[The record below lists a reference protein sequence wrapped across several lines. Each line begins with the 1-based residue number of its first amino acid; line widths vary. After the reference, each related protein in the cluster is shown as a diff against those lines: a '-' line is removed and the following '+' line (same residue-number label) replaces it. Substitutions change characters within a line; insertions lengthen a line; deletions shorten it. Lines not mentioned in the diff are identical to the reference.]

1 MKKTLIA
8 LAVLAASGAAMA
20 QSSVTLYGVAD
31 MVLHKDKGASAQLTS
46 GGVSTSRWGIKGEE
60 DLGGGLKAGFVFEQ
74 GIALD
79 DGQVRAFDTDGDG
92 INDKFGFDRQTYLSL
107 SGGFGEV
114 RLGKTWTAY
123 DDISGATD
131 AAFNANALGPVALI
145 FQSHKHTGNP
155 NNGFYYATPSF
166 GGFSGAVST
175 NLREGVKNS
184 RVSAFHV
191 KYEAGPL
198 FVALGYQ
205 DDELNSEKYTRL
217 GASYDL
223 GAVKLL
229 ATYGRTKNTD
239 VNEWAIGADVPVA
252 SNLVV
257 SVGYAQSKQDGF
269 KPERG
274 WSLAAAYVLSKRTT
288 AYAGFFDANA
298 AAVNGRAGAPD
309 SRFGVGLKHTF

>member
-1 MKKTLIA
+1 MKKSLIA

-31 MVLHKDKGASAQLTS
+31 MVLHKDKNVSAKLTS

-60 DLGGGLKAGFVFEQ
+60 DLGGGLKAGFLFEQ
-74 GIALD
+74 GIKLD
-79 DGQVRAFDTDGDG
+79 NGAAGP
-92 INDKFGFDRQTYLSL
+92 GFDRQTYLSL

-114 RLGKTWTAY
+114 KFGKIWTAY
-123 DDISGATD
+123 DDIGGATD
-131 AAFNANALGPVALI
+131 AAFNANVLGPVALI
-145 FQSHKHTGNP
+145 FQSQYEYTANP
-155 NNGFYYATPSF
+155 NNGIYYATPSF

-175 NLREGVKNS
+175 NLREGVANS

-191 KYEAGPL
+191 KYEGGPL

-205 DDELNSEKYTRL
+205 DDEPNNEKYTRI

-223 GAVKLL
+223 GVAKLL
-229 ATYGRTKNTD
+229 GTYGRAKNAD
-239 VNEWAIGADVPVA
+239 VNEWSIGADVPVA

-257 SVGYAQSKQDGF
+257 SVGYARSKQDGM
-269 KPERG
+269 KAEQG
-274 WSLAAAYVLSKRTT
+274 WSLAAAYALSKRTT
-288 AYAGFFDANA
+288 AYAGYFDANA

>member
-31 MVLHKDKGASAQLTS
+31 MVLHKDKNASTQLTS
-46 GGVSTSRWGIKGEE
+46 GGVSTSRWGIKGTE
-60 DLGGGLKAGFVFEQ
+60 DLGGGLKAGFLFEQ
-74 GIALD
+74 KIALD
-79 DGQVRAFDTDGDG
+79 NGAAGP
-92 INDKFGFDRQTYLSL
+92 GFNRETYLSL

-114 RLGKTWTAY
+114 KLGKIWTAY
-123 DDISGATD
+123 DDIGGATD
-131 AAFNANALGPVALI
+131 AAFNANVLGPVNLI
-145 FQSHKHTGNP
+145 FQSQYEYTGNP
-155 NNGFYYATPSF
+155 NNGFYYASPSF

-175 NLREGVKNS
+175 NLREGTVNS

-191 KYEAGPL
+191 KYEGGPL

-205 DDELNSEKYTRL
+205 DDELTNEKYTRI

-223 GAVKLL
+223 GVAKLL
-229 ATYGRTKNTD
+229 GTYGRAKNAD
-239 VNEWAIGADVPVA
+239 VNEWSLGADVPVA
-252 SNLVV
+252 TNLVV
-257 SVGYAQSKQDGF
+257 SVGYAQSKQDGG
-269 KPERG
+269 KAERG
-274 WSLAAAYVLSKRTT
+274 WSVAAAYALSKRTT

-298 AAVNGRAGAPD
+298 AAVTGRAGAPD

>member
-31 MVLHKDKGASAQLTS
+31 MVLHKDKNASAKLTSVTS
-46 GGVSTSRWGIKGEE
+46 GGVSLSRWGIKGEE
-60 DLGGGLKAGFVFEQ
+60 DLGGGLKAGFLYEQ

-79 DGQVRAFDTDGDG
+79 DGAAGP
-92 INDKFGFDRQTYLSL
+92 GFDRQTYLSL

-114 RLGKTWTAY
+114 KLGKIWTAY
-123 DDISGATD
+123 DDIAGATD
-131 AAFNANALGPVALI
+131 AAFNAYLLGPVALI
-145 FQSHKHTGNP
+145 FQSWYGYTLNP
-155 NNGFYYATPSF
+155 NNGIYYASPSF

-175 NLREGVKNS
+175 NLREGVANS

-191 KYEAGPL
+191 KYEGGPL

-205 DDELNSEKYTRL
+205 DDELTNEKYTRI

-223 GAVKLL
+223 GVAKLL
-229 ATYGRTKNTD
+229 GTYGRVKNED
-239 VNEWAIGADVPVA
+239 VDEWSVGADVPVA
-252 SNLVV
+252 TNLVV
-257 SVGYAQSKQDGF
+257 SVGYAQSKKDGG
-269 KPERG
+269 KAERG
-274 WSLAAAYVLSKRTT
+274 WSVAAAYALSKRTT

-298 AAVNGRAGAPD
+298 AAVNGRAGAAGAPD
-309 SRFGVGLKHTF
+309 SRFGIGLKHTF

>member
-31 MVLHKDKGASAQLTS
+31 MVIHKDKGQPTKLKSD
-46 GGVSTSRWGIKGEE
+46 GVSFSHWGIKGEE
-60 DLGGGLKAGFVFEQ
+60 DLGGGLKAGFLYEQ

-79 DGQVRAFDTDGDG
+79 DGAAGP
-92 INDKFGFDRQTYLSL
+92 GFDRQTYLSL
-107 SGGFGEV
+107 SGGFGEIK
-114 RLGKTWTAY
+114 LGKIWTAY

-131 AAFNANALGPVALI
+131 AAFNAIVLSPVWLI
-145 FQSHKHTGNP
+145 FQSQYGYTYNP
-155 NNGFYYATPSF
+155 NNGIYYATPSF

-175 NLREGVKNS
+175 NLREGVVNT

-191 KYEAGPL
+191 KYEGGPL

-205 DDELNSEKYTRL
+205 DDELTNEKYTRL

-223 GAVKLL
+223 GVAKLL
-229 ATYGRTKNTD
+229 GTYGRAKNAD
-239 VNEWAIGADVPVA
+239 VDEWSVGADVPVA
-252 SNLVV
+252 TNLVV
-257 SVGYAQSKQDGF
+257 SVGYAQSKQDGG
-269 KPERG
+269 KAERG
-274 WSLAAAYVLSKRTT
+274 WSVAAAYALSKRTT

-309 SRFGVGLKHTF
+309 SRFGIGLKHTF

>member
-31 MVLHKDKGASAQLTS
+31 MVLHKDKNASTKLTS

-60 DLGGGLKAGFVFEQ
+60 DLGGGLKAGFLYEQ
-74 GIALD
+74 AIALD
-79 DGQVRAFDTDGDG
+79 NGAAGP
-92 INDKFGFDRQTYLSL
+92 GFDRQTYLSL
-107 SGGFGEV
+107 SGGFGEIK
-114 RLGKTWTAY
+114 LGKIWTAY
-123 DDISGATD
+123 DDIGGATD
-131 AAFNANALGPVALI
+131 AAFNANVLGPVALI
-145 FQSHKHTGNP
+145 FQSQYEYTANP
-155 NNGFYYATPSF
+155 KNGFYYASPSF
-166 GGFSGAVST
+166 GGFSGAFST
-175 NLREGVKNS
+175 NLREGVANS

-191 KYEAGPL
+191 KYEGGPL

-205 DDELNSEKYTRL
+205 DDELTNEKYTRL

-223 GAVKLL
+223 GVAKLL
-229 ATYGRTKNTD
+229 GTYGRAKNAD
-239 VNEWAIGADVPVA
+239 VDEWSIGADVPVA
-252 SNLVV
+252 PNLVV
-257 SVGYAQSKQDGF
+257 SVGYAQSKQDGG
-269 KPERG
+269 KAERG
-274 WSLAAAYVLSKRTT
+274 WSVAAAYALSKRTT

>member
-31 MVLHKDKGASAQLTS
+31 MVLHKDKNASTKLDS
-46 GGVSTSRWGIKGEE
+46 SGVSTSHWGIKGVE
-60 DLGGGLKAGFVFEQ
+60 DLGGGLKAGFLFEQ
-74 GIALD
+74 GIQLD
-79 DGQVRAFDTDGDG
+79 NGAAGP
-92 INDKFGFDRQTYLSL
+92 GFDRQTYLSL

-114 RLGKTWTAY
+114 KFGKIWTAY
-123 DDISGATD
+123 DDIAGATD
-131 AAFNANALGPVALI
+131 AAFNANVLGPVALI
-145 FQSHKHTGNP
+145 FQSRYEYFNSTSNP
-155 NNGFYYATPSF
+155 NNGFYYASPSF

-175 NLREGVKNS
+175 NLREGVANS

-191 KYEAGPL
+191 KYEGGPL

-205 DDELNSEKYTRL
+205 DDEPNNEKYTRL

-223 GAVKLL
+223 GVAKLL
-229 ATYGRTKNTD
+229 GTYGRVKNAD
-239 VNEWAIGADVPVA
+239 VDEWSVGADVPVA
-252 SNLVV
+252 TNLVV
-257 SVGYAQSKQDGF
+257 SVGYAQSKKDGA
-269 KPERG
+269 KAERG
-274 WSLAAAYVLSKRTT
+274 WSVAAAYALSKRTT

-298 AAVNGRAGAPD
+298 AAVNGRAGAAGAPD